1 MNKAFKLDTG
11 NDSLHSIGGI
21 FLGGQVL
28 QQSEID
34 HEFSAAHKANHI
46 FQDVDIFKSQVG
58 LLIQGRERFTD
69 ISQFRENEVFMKS
82 LGLNKVPSEERLRQR
97 LEMMSSKHESRL
109 KSANTKLLKK
119 QSIGTLSKGGMDFI
133 RKRPLAT
140 ISGVLDEC
148 KQFTF
153 SNFVEEAQSI
163 HHLCATKL
171 NCLHLESKKG

>member
-34 HEFSAAHKANHI
+34 HEYSADHKANHI
-46 FQDVDIFKSQVG
+46 FQDVDIFKSQIG

-82 LGLNKVPSEERLRQR
+82 LGLN
-97 LEMMSSKHESRL
+97 
-109 KSANTKLLKK
+109 
-119 QSIGTLSKGGMDFI
+119 
-133 RKRPLAT
+133 
-140 ISGVLDEC
+140 
-148 KQFTF
+148 
-153 SNFVEEAQSI
+153 
-163 HHLCATKL
+163 
-171 NCLHLESKKG
+171 